1 VKVTWLPDAEPRT
14 RRVAIGTFDGVH
26 LGHREVIRGCDTVLT
41 FHPHP
46 QSVVRPGEGPRLLT
60 GLARKTELVSSLD
73 VEELVVIPFDT
84 EFSSKTAEEF
94 VDEVLAGKLQAE
106 HVSIGENFRFGNR
119 AKGDAAL
126 LQADDRFETRVVEL
140 VEVDGE
146 IVSSSHIRGLL
157 QAGDVETAARLLG
170 AAFQVCGEVVPG
182 DKRGRTLGF
191 PTANLLPDPEFVWPG
206 HGVYACIVE
215 GHAAAVNVGVRP
227 MFDETRKELLEAY
240 LIDFEGD
247 LYGREIHVD
256 FHKRLR
262 GEKRFDTV
270 DALIQQMA
278 RDVDETRAVV
288 AGRPS

>member
-1 VKVTWLPDAEPRT
+1 VKVTWLPDAEPRP

-46 QSVVRPGEGPRLLT
+46 QSVVRPGEGPKLLT
-60 GLARKTELVSSLD
+60 GLARKTELVASLD
-73 VEELVVIPFDT
+73 VEELVVIPFDK

-94 VDEVLAGKLQAE
+94 VDDVLVGTLQAQ

-119 AKGDAAL
+119 AKGDPAL
-126 LQADDRFETRVVEL
+126 LRSDDRFETRVAELLEVE
-140 VEVDGE
+140 GE

-157 QAGDVETAARLLG
+157 QAGDVETSARLLG
-170 AAFQVCGEVVPG
+170 APFQVRGEVVPG
-182 DKRGRTLGF
+182 DQRGRELGF
-191 PTANLLPDPEFVWPG
+191 PTANLLPDPELVWPG
-206 HGVYACIVE
+206 HGVYACVVE

-247 LYGREIHVD
+247 LYGREIGID
-256 FHKRLR
+256 FHRRLR
-262 GEKRFDTV
+262 GEKRFESV
-270 DALIQQMA
+270 DALIEQMG
-278 RDVDETRAVV
+278 RDVEETRSVV
-288 AGRPS
+288 AGKAS

>member
-1 VKVTWLPDAEPRT
+1 VKVTWLPDAELRA

-46 QSVVRPGEGPRLLT
+46 ASVVRPGEGPKLLT
-60 GLARKTELVSSLD
+60 GLARKSELVASVGVD
-73 VEELVVIPFDT
+73 ELVVIPFD
-84 EFSSKTAEEF
+84 EAFSGKTAEEF
-94 VDEVLAGKLQAE
+94 VEEVLVRTLQAT

-119 AKGDAAL
+119 AKGDPAL

-140 VEVDGE
+140 VELGGE

-157 QAGDVETAARLLG
+157 LAGDVEGATRLLG
-170 AAFQVCGEVVPG
+170 APFQVRGEVVHG
-182 DKRGRTLGF
+182 DERGRTLGF
-191 PTANLLPDPEFVWPG
+191 PTANLLPDPQLVWPG
-206 HGVYACIVE
+206 HGVYACRVD

-247 LYGREIHVD
+247 LYGKEIGVE
-256 FHKRLR
+256 FLRRLR
-262 GEKRFDTV
+262 GERRFETV
-270 DALIQQMA
+270 DALVEQMA
-278 RDVDETRAVV
+278 RDVEETRAVSSRV
-288 AGRPS
+288 A

>member
-1 VKVTWLPDAEPRT
+1 VKVTWLPDAEPRP

-46 QSVVRPGEGPRLLT
+46 QSVVRPGEGPKLLT
-60 GLARKTELVSSLD
+60 GLARKTELVGSLD
-73 VEELVVIPFDT
+73 VEELVVIPFDK
-84 EFSSKTAEEF
+84 EFSGKQADEF
-94 VDEVLAGKLQAE
+94 VDEVLVGTLQAQ

-126 LQADDRFETRVVEL
+126 LQSDGRFETRVVEL
-140 VEVDGE
+140 VEIEGE

-157 QAGDVETAARLLG
+157 QAGDVQTAARLLG
-170 AAFQVCGEVVPG
+170 APFQVRGEVVPG
-182 DKRGRTLGF
+182 DQRGRTLGF
-191 PTANLLPDPEFVWPG
+191 PTANLLPDPELVWPG
-206 HGVYACIVE
+206 HGVYACTVD
-215 GHAAAVNVGVRP
+215 GHPAAVNVGVRP

-247 LYGREIHVD
+247 LYGKEIGVD
-256 FHKRLR
+256 FHRRLR

-270 DALIQQMA
+270 DALIAQME
-278 RDVDETRAVV
+278 RDVQETRAIT
-288 AGRPS
+288 AAKPA